1 MRDEGQPMQL
11 TLYTDYSLRVL
22 IFLRLHDD
30 RKVTISEI
38 ADAYGISK
46 NHLMK
51 VVQQLA
57 NEGFVDSSRGR
68 GGGLTLA
75 RPPAEINLADVV
87 RCMEPS
93 MALVECFDAARNTCP
108 IAPACDLQHI
118 LAKAQQAFM
127 ATLDEY
133 TLADIGKQQAQLRM
147 LLGTSSS

>member
-1 MRDEGQPMQL
+1 MQL

-75 RPPAEINLADVV
+75 RPPVEINLADVV
-87 RCMEPS
+87 RRMEPS
-93 MALVECFDAARNTCP
+93 MAVVECFDEARNTCP
-108 IAPACDLQHI
+108 IAPACDLQHV
-118 LAKAQQAFM
+118 LGKAQQAFM
-127 ATLDEY
+127 ATLEDY
-133 TLADIGKQQAQLRM
+133 TLADIGKQQAQLRL
-147 LLGTSSS
+147 LLGATSS